1 MAYCT
6 IADIQAAMDARDL
19 VRYTDDSDA
28 GAADQGKIT
37 AAITGA
43 GAIIDSHICGRYGAG
58 LSPVPD
64 LIKDLAV
71 DISIYRISSRRA
83 DAPEEFRKR
92 YEDAI
97 SRLKRIA
104 SGDTDIPG
112 IEIDEDTGTTD
123 GAAAV
128 VSQKPVFSGPGRC
141 QIYGPLPWEY

>member
-6 IADIQAAMDARDL
+6 VIDIQAALDERDL
-19 VRYTDDSDA
+19 IRYTDDDDA
-28 GAADQGKIT
+28 GTPDQSKIT

-43 GAIIDSHICGRYGAG
+43 GAVIDTHIMGRYGAD

-71 DISIYRISSRRA
+71 DISVYRISSRRA

-92 YEDAI
+92 YDDAL
-97 SRLKRIA
+97 RLLKQIA
-104 SGDTDIPG
+104 SGDADIPG
-112 IEIDEDTGTTD
+112 VDFESDAGTTD

-128 VSQKPVFSGPGRC
+128 VSHPPMFASRDPHYRP
-141 QIYGPLPWEY
+141 PLPWEY